1 MTNYPVV
8 YMKKKARV
16 LAFVLSIMLLISITG
31 CGIGGNNKY
40 RVADKLTQQEFC
52 VAFRLDDKAGD
63 AVISALKV
71 LQASGK
77 VSKLSLKWFGEDV
90 SLLKGDENAL
100 DNLDAELETRTF
112 NIGYDGGRLPFSG
125 RTNGGMA
132 TGFDVDLAREVCKQ
146 LGWKAKFLP
155 IDVSQAVVELNSGN
169 VDCVWGGFAYDESN
183 TDIYQSPVYLKNTVV
198 LASLRSSGIRS
209 AAGLKGKT
217 LTLGENGY
225 FNALLENSKS
235 LSEKPE
241 YIVKIPGGT
250 EACFKALDDGS
261 CAGIITDLAALDYY
275 K

>member
-1 MTNYPVV
+1 
-8 YMKKKARV
+8 MKKKIRV
-16 LAFVLSIMLLISITG
+16 IAFELSILLLISITG

-63 AVISALKV
+63 TVIAALKV

-77 VSKLSLKWFGEDV
+77 VSELSLKWFGEDV
-90 SLLKGDENAL
+90 SLLKGDEKAL
-100 DNLDAELETRTF
+100 DKLDEEFETRTF
-112 NIGYDGGRLPFSG
+112 NIGYDEGRLPFSG
-125 RTNGGMA
+125 KTNGGMA

-169 VDCVWGGFAYDESN
+169 VDCVWGGFAYDEGD
-183 TDIYQSPVYLKNTVV
+183 TDIYQSPVYLKNTIV
-198 LASLRSSGIRS
+198 LASLRSSGVRS

-217 LTLGENGY
+217 LTLSENGY
-225 FNALLENSKS
+225 FNALLQSSKS

-241 YIVKIPGGT
+241 YTVKVPGGT

-261 CAGIITDLAALDYY
+261 CAAIITDLAALDYY